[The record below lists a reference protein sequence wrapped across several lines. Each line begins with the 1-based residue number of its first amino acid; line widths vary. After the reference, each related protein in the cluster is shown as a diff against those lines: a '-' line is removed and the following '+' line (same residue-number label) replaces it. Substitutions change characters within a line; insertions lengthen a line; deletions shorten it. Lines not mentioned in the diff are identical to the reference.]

1 MSLVFERVD
10 KRADRVEISPEQL
23 SQAAEFTEVFLI
35 LQYMILSL
43 SLYDLILKETNT

>member
-23 SQAAEFTEVFLI
+23 SLAAEVAEVI
-35 LQYMILSL
+35 V
-43 SLYDLILKETNT
+43 